1 MQLILFAALMILLTI
16 ISYFLMT
23 KLYIRFNL
31 SFLLPVLTSTI
42 LIVVILVA
50 FQIPYESYMQ
60 GGQWIN
66 SLLGPAVV
74 ALAYPLYKQRDFLR
88 KHAVVIFASVTFAG
102 TVGMLSVAVLA
113 KVTNLGHSLSLSILP
128 KSVTTPVAIAITD
141 GIGGN
146 ASMAVVAVMIAGI
159 FGSILAPILFK
170 LAKVH
175 SPVGRGIALG
185 SASHA
190 LGTAKAVEYGELA
203 FSMGS
208 VSMSLNALLSSI
220 LAPLIAWILF
230 G

>member
-1 MQLILFAALMILLTI
+1 MQLILFATLMILLTI

-42 LIVVILVA
+42 LIIVILVA
-50 FQIPYESYMQ
+50 FKIPYESYMQ

-66 SLLGPAVV
+66 TLLGPAVV

-88 KHAVVIFASVTFAG
+88 KHAVVILASVTFAG

>member
-16 ISYFLMT
+16 SSYFLMT
-23 KLYIRFNL
+23 KLYSRFHY

-42 LIVVILVA
+42 LIIVILVA

-74 ALAYPLYKQRDFLR
+74 ALAYPLYKQRRFLR
-88 KHAVVIFASVTFAG
+88 KHAVVIFFSVSFAG
-102 TVGMLSVAVLA
+102 AIGMLSVAILA
-113 KVTNLGHSLSLSILP
+113 RVTNLSHTLSLSILP

-159 FGSILAPILFK
+159 FGSILAPLLLK
-170 LAKVH
+170 WAKVH

-220 LAPLIAWILF
+220 LAPLIAWILL